1 MEGAAGAAARQS
13 PDAVRLIALAALAV
27 GAACANI
34 GTPPGGPTRTEPPKV
49 IATSPDSGA
58 VNVTSDR
65 VTFQFDAIVADRDLE
80 NLVLISPRDG
90 LPRVRW
96 RRNRIEVRP
105 RNDFRPN
112 TAYSITLLP
121 GAMDLN
127 NNRDPVGKTVIFS
140 TGPTMPRLNITGRAF
155 DWVAGRPAPGALIEA
170 IRLPDSIPYVGVADS
185 TGRFTVGPL
194 DDATYL
200 VRAMMDLNKNR
211 AVDSAEPWDTARVVV
226 QGASPVLELLTAIRD
241 TLPPR
246 LLTATPSDS
255 LTIVATFDRAL
266 DPGQSLAGVFTL
278 QHQDSTQ
285 LTIRSVGSAAGS
297 DSAVAPADST
307 RATDPRVAALEARAA
322 GAAQERPSRP
332 SPATELTIRLD
343 SLTPL
348 RAGPSYRLTA
358 TGARGLTGLA
368 RTTDRVFTLPRPDS
382 TRVAPPAN
390 APPVRP
396 P

>member
-1 MEGAAGAAARQS
+1 
-13 PDAVRLIALAALAV
+13 V
-27 GAACANI
+27 
-34 GTPPGGPTRTEPPKV
+34 T
-49 IATSPDSGA
+49 ATSPDSGA
-58 VNVTSDR
+58 VGVTSDR
-65 VTFQFDAIVADRDLE
+65 VIFEYDAIVQDRDLE

-90 LPRVRW
+90 APRVRW

-105 RNDFRPN
+105 RDDFRPN
-112 TAYSITLLP
+112 TAYSVTLLP
-121 GAMDLN
+121 GATDLN
-127 NNRDPVGKTVIFS
+127 NNMDRAGKTVVFS

-170 IRLPDSIPYVGVADS
+170 IRMPDSIPYVGVADS

-200 VRAMMDLNKNR
+200 VRAMIDNNKNR
-211 AVDSAEPWDTARVVV
+211 AVDSSEPWDTARVVV
-226 QGASPVLELLTAIRD
+226 QGGSPVLELLMAIRD

-255 LTIVATFDRAL
+255 LTIVASFDRAL
-266 DPGQSLAGVFTL
+266 DPAQSLAGIFRL
-278 QHQDSTQ
+278 QHQDSTV
-285 LTIRSVGSAAGS
+285 LRIAGVTSAAVA
-297 DSAVAPADST
+297 DSAAVPGDSA
-307 RATDPRVAALEARAA
+307 RPVDPRVAALEARTA

-332 SPATELTIRLD
+332 RPATELTITLD

-348 RAGPSYRLTA
+348 RTGPSYRLTA
-358 TGARGLTGLA
+358 TGARGLTGLS
-368 RTTDRVFTLPRPDS
+368 RSSDRVFTLPRPDS
-382 TRVAPPAN
+382 TRVSPPGN

>member
-13 PDAVRLIALAALAV
+13 PDAVRLVALATLVA

-34 GTPPGGPTRTEPPKV
+34 GMPPGGPTRTEPPKV
-49 IATSPDSGA
+49 TATTPDSGA
-58 VNVTSDR
+58 VNVTGDR
-65 VTFQFDAIVADRDLE
+65 VVFEFDAIVNDRDLE

-90 LPRVRW
+90 APRIRW

-105 RNDFRPN
+105 RDDFRPN
-112 TAYSITLLP
+112 TAYSVTLLP
-121 GAMDLN
+121 GATDLN
-127 NNRDPVGKTVIFS
+127 NNVDRVGKTVVFS

-200 VRAMMDLNKNR
+200 VRAMIDVNKNR
-211 AVDSAEPWDTARVVV
+211 AVDASEPWDTARVVV
-226 QGASPVLELLTAIRD
+226 QGGSPVLEMLAAMRD
-241 TLPPR
+241 TMPPR

-255 LTIVATFDRAL
+255 LTITASFDRAL
-266 DPGQSLAGVFTL
+266 NPGQPLATIFRL

-285 LTIRSVGSAAGS
+285 LRIVRVTAPNADTVP
-297 DSAVAPADST
+297 VAPADT
-307 RATDPRVAALEARAA
+307 ARRVDPRVAALEARAT
-322 GAAQERPSRP
+322 GVAAERPSRP
-332 SPATELTIRLD
+332 SPATEVTIRLD

-348 RAGPSYRLTA
+348 RVGPSYRLTA
-358 TGARGLTGLA
+358 VGARGLTGLS
-368 RTTDRVFTLPRPDS
+368 RSSDRVFTLPRPDS
-382 TRVAPPAN
+382 TGTPP